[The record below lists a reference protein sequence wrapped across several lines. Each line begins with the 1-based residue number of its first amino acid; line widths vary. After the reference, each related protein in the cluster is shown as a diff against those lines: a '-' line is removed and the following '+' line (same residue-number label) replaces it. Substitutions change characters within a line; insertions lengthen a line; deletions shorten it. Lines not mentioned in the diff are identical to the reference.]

1 MLARIQA
8 GTVNGVDWVPVRV
21 EVHLTPGLPSISVVG
36 LPQSAVREGKDRVR
50 AALTSIG
57 LQLPAQRVT
66 VNLAPADIRKEGS
79 GFDLPLA
86 IGLLICS
93 RHLDPKATRGVA
105 MVGELGLDGEIRP
118 IRGALAIARGCGQE
132 GIESLIVPEANGPEA
147 AMADPDLD
155 VRAAPSISR
164 LLAHLRGEAPL
175 PRVPSG
181 ALPGS
186 GTCISESEDL
196 VHVRGQ
202 EAAKR
207 ALEVVAAGGH
217 NLLLIGPPGAG
228 KTMLARRLPGIL
240 PPMNRSEA
248 LEATTIHS
256 VAGLLPEGEG
266 VLNGRPFRA
275 PHHTIS
281 RAGMA
286 GGGTPVR
293 PGEISLAHRGILFL
307 DELAEYSRSVL
318 ETLRQP
324 LESGWISLVR
334 ARERYRFPARFTL
347 VAAMNPCPCGH
358 LGSESRTCVCDPG
371 QVARYRHRISGPL
384 RDRIDLTLEVPP
396 IPFAEL
402 RGSTER
408 NPSSREIRD
417 RVLEARKRQWKRLG
431 AGRANAT
438 MTTVEVDS
446 TSHLDRE
453 GERLLKNA
461 SEKLEL
467 SARGIHRVLKVA
479 RTIADLDEA
488 DTLARPHL
496 AEALQYRAVSGWSR

>member
-1 MLARIQA
+1 MLARIQS
-8 GTVNGVDWVPVRV
+8 GTVNGVEWVPVRV

-50 AALTSIG
+50 AALTSLG
-57 LQLPAQRVT
+57 LHLPAQRVT
-66 VNLAPADIRKEGS
+66 VNLAPADVRKEGS

-86 IGLLICS
+86 VGLLVCS
-93 RHLDPKATRGVA
+93 GHLDPETTSGVA
-105 MVGELGLDGEIRP
+105 MVGELGLDGEIRS
-118 IRGALAIARGCGQE
+118 IRGALAIARGCGAE
-132 GIESLIVPEANGPEA
+132 GVETLIVPEANGPEA

-164 LLAHLRGEAPL
+164 LLTHLRGEERL
-175 PRVPSG
+175 PRVPPG
-181 ALPGS
+181 ELPGN
-186 GTCISESEDL
+186 GPKLGESDDL
-196 VHVRGQ
+196 AHVRGQ
-202 EAAKR
+202 EGAKR
-207 ALEVVAAGGH
+207 ALEVAAAGGH

-240 PPMNRSEA
+240 PPMNRPEA

-256 VAGLLPEGEG
+256 VAGLLPEGQA
-266 VLNGRPFRA
+266 VVDGRPFRA

-358 LGSESRTCVCDPG
+358 LGAESRTCVCDPG

-396 IPFAEL
+396 VPFAEL

-408 NPSSREIRD
+408 NPSSREIRE
-417 RVLEARKRQWKRLG
+417 RVVTARGRQWSRLG
-431 AGRANAT
+431 PGRVNAT

-446 TSHLDRE
+446 TARLDDE
-453 GERLLKNA
+453 GEKLLREA
-461 SEKLEL
+461 SEKLQL

-479 RTIADLDEA
+479 RTIADLDA
-488 DTLARPHL
+488 ASGVTRAHL
-496 AEALQYRAVSGWSR
+496 AEALQYRAVRGR